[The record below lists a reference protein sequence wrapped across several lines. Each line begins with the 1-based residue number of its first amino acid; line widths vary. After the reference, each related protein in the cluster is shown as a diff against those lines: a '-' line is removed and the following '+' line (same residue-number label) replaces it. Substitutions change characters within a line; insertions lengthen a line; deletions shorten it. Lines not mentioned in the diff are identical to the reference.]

1 MTKRYP
7 ALVVVFV
14 WCFSA
19 IWTNS
24 LTLQKWP
31 KIAGI
36 ANKENEAPKNVSF
49 KYGEWLPWFYH
60 LFNTTCSQLKTLSP
74 PTSRWL
80 AITADALSV
89 PRFCEPRVDVS
100 RKMIVQLS
108 AFQHKYSSLL
118 PEQIL
123 IFRWKYNWHN
133 TSFQREVNCK
143 KIHCKQSIFLLTKVE
158 VEEKHARA
166 RALFACHCL
175 TTSSRVLACSH
186 ISSLGDTSRSA
197 RVRNKYT
204 S

>member
-1 MTKRYP
+1 MTKRY
-7 ALVVVFV
+7 LVLVLVFV

-24 LTLQKWP
+24 FTLQKWP

-36 ANKENEAPKNVSF
+36 ANKENEAQENVSDF
-49 KYGEWLPWFYH
+49 PGFIVY
-60 LFNTTCSQLKTLSP
+60 LFNTTFSQLKTLSP

-80 AITADALSV
+80 PITADAPSV

-166 RALFACHCL
+166 RA
-175 TTSSRVLACSH
+175 
-186 ISSLGDTSRSA
+186 
-197 RVRNKYT
+197 
-204 S
+204 